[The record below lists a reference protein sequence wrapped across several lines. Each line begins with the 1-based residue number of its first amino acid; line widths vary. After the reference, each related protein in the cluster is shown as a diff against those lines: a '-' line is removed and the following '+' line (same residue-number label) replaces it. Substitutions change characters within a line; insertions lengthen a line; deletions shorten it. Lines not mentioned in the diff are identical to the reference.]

1 MRIIDT
7 IKSWLANIKN
17 RGEITKVLGLPS
29 DALNYDIMTDFRDAW
44 LAIYS
49 GTEFKDVKDPKIAA
63 TVCAEAARLVVS
75 EMECSAGD
83 SARAKWINEQMEKNI
98 LSRAKE
104 ITEYAAA
111 SGGIMLKPRYN
122 GETMVL
128 DIMSNFYP
136 LQYDSNGIYGCIF
149 IDPKRI
155 GDFIYT
161 RIERYKYKG
170 NGVYEVENK
179 AFKAKYTTGTI
190 GKEISLS
197 EVPDWANIEPSA
209 TILGAPGPMFVYYK
223 MPGANNVDFNSPLGV
238 SLFSK
243 AVDSIK
249 AATTAYN
256 AIDWE
261 VEGGELKR
269 YRDMST
275 FTEFDKD
282 GNPVLDTKRKKE
294 YMFNG
299 NAGEENGSKLFETFS
314 PELRVD
320 KQILALN
327 RHLNQIEAQTGFTQ
341 GTFSIDAKTG
351 MATATQVKS
360 DNQKT
365 YSTVNDIQKAFET
378 ALGSLVELFDFYGTV
393 YNLAP
398 KGELNPSYGWD
409 DSIIE
414 STAEKR
420 TRMQSMTTQG
430 KFPLW
435 RYYYEYEGYSEEEA
449 RAIAAEV
456 EGVGEG
462 IEFGD
467 SDFNDGGAA
476 SAKQGIKDATGKT
489 LNGAQ
494 VTSLVGVLE
503 KVKAGTISRAAA
515 IALITS
521 SFGMTEEQANKLLAE
536 DVIK

>member
-1 MRIIDT
+1 MKIIDT
-7 IKSWLANIKN
+7 LKTWLQNVRS
-17 RGEITKVLGLPS
+17 RGKITKALGLPS
-29 DALNYDIMTDFRDAW
+29 DSLDYDIMTDFRDAW

-63 TVCAEAARLVVS
+63 TICAEAARLVVS

-83 SARAKWINEQMEKNI
+83 SPRAQWVNEQMQKNI

-111 SGGIMLKPRYN
+111 SGGIMLKPRFN

-136 LQYDSNGIYGCIF
+136 LQYDSNGIYGCVF
-149 IDPKRI
+149 IEPKRV

-179 AFKAKYTTGTI
+179 AYKTKYTTGTL

-197 EVPDWANIEPSA
+197 EVPDWANIEPFA
-209 TILGAPGPMFVYYK
+209 TILSAPGPMFVYYK

-269 YRDMST
+269 YRDVST
-275 FTEFDKD
+275 FTDFDQN
-282 GNPVLDTKRKKE
+282 GNPLPDEKRKKE

-299 NAGEENGSKLFETFS
+299 NVGEDNAKLFETFS
-314 PELRVD
+314 PDLRID

-327 RHLNQIEAQTGFTQ
+327 RHLNQIEAQTGFSQ
-341 GTFSIDAKTG
+341 GTFSIDAATG
-351 MATATQVKS
+351 VATATQVVADK
-360 DNQKT
+360 QKT
-365 YSTVNDIQKAFET
+365 YSTVNDIQKAFEK
-378 ALGSLVELFDFYGTV
+378 ALTELINLMDFYATV
-393 YNLAP
+393 YKLAP
-398 KGELNPSYGWD
+398 TGELKPSFGWD
-409 DSIIE
+409 DSVIASPDE
-414 STAEKR
+414 RRAR
-420 TRMQSMTTQG
+420 FQAFVSMG
-430 KFPLW
+430 KYPFWKYLV
-435 RYYYEYEGYSEEEA
+435 EFEGYTEDDA
-449 RAIAAEV
+449 KAIQAETDAV
-456 EGVGEG
+456 ND
-462 IEFGD
+462 IKFGD
-467 SDFNDGGAA
+467 D
-476 SAKQGIKDATGKT
+476 K
-489 LNGAQ
+489 
-494 VTSLVGVLE
+494 
-503 KVKAGTISRAAA
+503 
-515 IALITS
+515 
-521 SFGMTEEQANKLLAE
+521 
-536 DVIK
+536 